1 MENIVAVSIKL
12 DNTHEAIIYPSG
24 TSSFVNLK
32 PTSEGDL
39 FFYKTH
45 ILNLHL
51 FQKS

>member
-39 FFYKTH
+39 FF
-45 ILNLHL
+45 L
-51 FQKS
+51 